1 MATSTHQKAHTMDLG
16 IAGRTALVFGGSKG
30 MGRACAQHLA
40 RAGVSVWI
48 AARTPATLAQ
58 TAAELSADSPVPV
71 HWVAAD
77 LTTADGRDAALAACP
92 SPDILVNNA
101 DGRPPGD
108 FRDWSPQDWHAA
120 LDAMMV
126 GPIEMIRRTVD
137 PMIARGF
144 GRIVNIV
151 ARSVKSP
158 QAELGL
164 SNGARSGLVG
174 FVSGLSRQTVRHGVT
189 LNNLLPGA
197 FDTDAQRLHVA
208 HMATQS
214 GRAFDALW
222 QERVVATPAGRFGHP
237 DEIGALCAFI
247 ASRHAGYI
255 TGQSLLID
263 GGSYPG
269 TF

>member
-1 MATSTHQKAHTMDLG
+1 MDLG
-16 IAGRTALVFGGSKG
+16 IEGRTALVFGGSKG

-40 RAGVSVWI
+40 QAGVQVWI
-48 AARTPATLAQ
+48 AARTEATLAQ
-58 TAAELSADSPVPV
+58 AAAELSQGAAQPVRYVVADI
-71 HWVAAD
+71 
-77 LTTADGRDAALAACP
+77 TTEAGRDAALAACAT
-92 SPDILVNNA
+92 PDILVNNA

-108 FRDWSPQDWHAA
+108 FRDWTPADWHAA

-137 PMIARGF
+137 PMLARGF
-144 GRIVNIV
+144 GRIINIV

-174 FVSGLSRQTVRHGVT
+174 FVSGLSRQTVRQGVT
-189 LNNLLPGA
+189 INNLLPGA
-197 FDTDAQRLHVA
+197 FATDAQRVHVA
-208 HMATQS
+208 HMAAQS
-214 GRAFDALW
+214 GRPFEAIW
-222 QERVVATPAGRFGHP
+222 REREDATPAGRFGAP

-247 ASRHAGYI
+247 ASQHAGYI